1 MLRLASRATITRLY
15 VPESVERSAVPASSG
30 TDITREFH
38 EIGVTTSL
46 RSYGRRLWRRRDFIV
61 LAPMGQLR
69 AQTNNTLLGGL
80 WHLLNPTLTAALYY
94 FIFGFLLNVGR
105 GIDNY
110 AAFLTIGMFTFLF
123 TIRVVM
129 AGARSITGNRGL
141 LTQINLPRAALP
153 LSATL
158 AECLSHGFAVL
169 ALLVTVVILG
179 EPPSL
184 AWLTVPVIVALHAV
198 FNLGLAFFVA
208 RLSFH
213 FRDVQEL
220 LPHVTRF
227 WLYLSGLFFTV
238 ETVTAAV
245 GEGALS
251 LLFALN
257 PGYVFIQLMRAA
269 LMDDYTVTLG
279 LWASAVLWSVA
290 TLIGGFVFFH
300 RREQEYGI
308 V

>member
-1 MLRLASRATITRLY
+1 MPATPRADTTLGFHQIGAS
-15 VPESVERSAVPASSG
+15 
-30 TDITREFH
+30 
-38 EIGVTTSL
+38 TSL
-46 RSYGRRLWRRRDFIV
+46 RGYGRRLWDRRDFIV
-61 LAPMGQLR
+61 LAPLGHLR

-94 FIFGFLLNVGR
+94 FIFGFLLDVGR

-123 TIRVVM
+123 TIRVTT
-129 AGARSITGNRGL
+129 AGARSITGNRSL

-153 LSATL
+153 LSTTL

-169 ALLVTVVILG
+169 ALLVAMVLLG
-179 EPPSL
+179 EPPTL
-184 AWLTVPVIVALHAV
+184 AWLVVPIIVALHAA

-238 ETVTAAV
+238 EAVIAAV
-245 GEGALS
+245 GRGALS
-251 LLFALN
+251 LLFQLN

-269 LMDDYTVTLG
+269 LMDAYALTLG
-279 LWASAVLWSVA
+279 LWVSAVLWAIGMLV
-290 TLIGGFVFFH
+290 GGFVFFH